1 MASDALQDLTSFAF
15 WPHLL
20 ITSPS
25 RWLFTLAFA
34 APRIPQACSCF
45 RAFPAV
51 NASHSIS
58 LPPSYLYS
66 NAIFSV
72 KASLLSWHTPNFT
85 HWLTYFID
93 WFLPF
98 TKKSALWSQRLLPIL
113 LTAVSSKYN
122 CAWPNRLDGRIDGMN
137 LKVFIQW
144 TSMQH
149 LKLAIPF
156 LWKQSFSKVLNSLLF
171 SLTALPRPTLK
182 VLCLLEYWCFQGFSL
197 QAVFFLHML
206 LLGSFI
212 HCPKFR

>member
-45 RAFPAV
+45 RAFLAV

-72 KASLLSWHTPNFT
+72 NASLLSWHTPNFT

-98 TKKSALWSQRLLPIL
+98 TKKI
-113 LTAVSSKYN
+113 SSMKPETFAHFAY
-122 CAWPNRLDGRIDGMN
+122 CCIFKIQLCLANRLDGRIDGMN